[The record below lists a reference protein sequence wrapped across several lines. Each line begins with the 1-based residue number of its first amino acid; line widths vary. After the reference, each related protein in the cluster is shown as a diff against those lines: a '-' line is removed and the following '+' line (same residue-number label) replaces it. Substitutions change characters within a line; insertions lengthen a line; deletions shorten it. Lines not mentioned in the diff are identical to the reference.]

1 MSTPFALP
9 GATVSNAAERRK
21 VVGQQFKQYLL
32 SQGVNPETVKEAFGI
47 CSQGIGNAN
56 TFLEAEENARKHST
70 VPGQQLHQREDP
82 QAALKRGRI
91 ARLCTKCIR
100 TRPFC
105 VENRLGM
112 LIDNQ
117 STPLPRLFSP
127 CLAFARRHF
136 VQSLSDG
143 HDISLLNPRSG
154 ASAHDRPGFRLHFYL
169 VTKSLFAWYQQKR
182 VVQCDIPR
190 LAPR

>member
-1 MSTPFALP
+1 MPPSAESGGSAVQAIPAEPGRESREGQGGVRHLQPGHRQRKHLP
-9 GATVSNAAERRK
+9 RSRRK
-21 VVGQQFKQYLL
+21 CAQTL
-32 SQGVNPETVKEAFGI
+32 
-47 CSQGIGNAN
+47 C
-56 TFLEAEENARKHST
+56 

-82 QAALKRGRI
+82 LAALKRGRI
-91 ARLCTKCIR
+91 SRLCTKCIR
-100 TRPFC
+100 TRPCC
-105 VENRLGM
+105 VENMLEM

-117 STPLPRLFSP
+117 STPLPRLFSS

-143 HDISLLNPRSG
+143 HDISLLSPRSG
-154 ASAHDRPGFRLHFYL
+154 ASAHDRPRFRLHFYL

-190 LAPR
+190 LAPG